1 VSRSKGDGTRDA
13 QRRTRQLVAFG
24 ALVVVCIA
32 AGVGYLLYARD
43 RTDAEEKN
51 AKHVAVAGPSNL
63 EQFVAEPHMLFR
75 STAYGDTYG
84 KVAVVPD
91 AAPKGPRA
99 LTPLSCERVDMAGG
113 RGICLVANRG
123 VLTTYG
129 GLVFDDEFRV
139 THRFDLPG
147 LPSRAR
153 VAPDGSVAAMTVFVS
168 GDSYSSSTFSTRTLF
183 VNLENGEILGNL
195 EEFDVTHDG
204 AVVDSVDRNYWGVTF
219 APDSDTFYATLQTGG
234 QIYLIKGKLSDR
246 SATVVDEGIECPA
259 VSPDGTRIAYKK
271 RIGNDL
277 QVQWRLHVRDLAT
290 GKDVELSETR
300 NVDDQ
305 VEWYDESN
313 VLFGLPESQS
323 GTAETNTWVV
333 PADGSGKPRL
343 LVPRAWSPA
352 VIRKS

>member
-1 VSRSKGDGTRDA
+1 VG
-13 QRRTRQLVAFG
+13 FG

-32 AGVGYLLYARD
+32 AGVGYLVYARD
-43 RTDAEEKN
+43 RTDAQEKN
-51 AKHVAVAGPSNL
+51 AKHVAVAGPSKL
-63 EQFVAEPHMLFR
+63 DAFVAKPHMLFR

-91 AAPKGPRA
+91 DDPKGPRA
-99 LTPLSCERVDMAGG
+99 LTPLSCERVDMASG
-113 RGICLVANRG
+113 RGVCLVANRG

-129 GLVFDDEFRV
+129 GLVFDKKFRV

-168 GDSYSSSTFSTRTLF
+168 GDSYSSSTFSTRTMF
-183 VNLENGEILGNL
+183 VDLGTGEILGNL
-195 EEFDVTHDG
+195 EEFHVTHDG
-204 AVVDSVDRNYWGVTF
+204 VAVDSVDRNYWGVTF

-246 SATVVDEGIECPA
+246 SAKVVDEGIECPA
-259 VSPDGTRIAYKK
+259 LSPDGTRIAYKK

-277 QVQWRLHVRDLAT
+277 QVKWRLHVRDLAS
-290 GKDVELSETR
+290 GKDVQLSETR

-313 VLFGLPESQS
+313 VLFGLPQSQA
-323 GTAETNTWVV
+323 GTAETNTWIV
-333 PADGSGKPRL
+333 PADGSGKPEL
-343 LVPRAWSPA
+343 LVPRAWSPS
-352 VIRKS
+352 VIRQG